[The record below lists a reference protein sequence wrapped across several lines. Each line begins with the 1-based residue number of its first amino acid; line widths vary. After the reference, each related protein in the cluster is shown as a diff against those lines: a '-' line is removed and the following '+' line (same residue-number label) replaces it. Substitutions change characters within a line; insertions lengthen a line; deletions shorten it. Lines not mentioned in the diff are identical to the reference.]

1 MENLTE
7 KQLIGHKGSDQLL
20 DFYLI
25 EELLSG
31 AQKGYPGRVAKKLLE
46 HNVVYKKNAIYSRAK
61 TILAGKTVLVPS
73 ADVDG
78 RPSARDGK
86 DKMYAG
92 LWTMVDLA
100 LPFPE
105 TRVYIGLT
113 ANQLDNV
120 RVHLAS
126 PFMVVCERDKVRSEK
141 LRQLADLVEKSKQ
154 GPKIIIENE
163 DIFEVLKEKKAVFN
177 IFDLDL
183 MSILPRP
190 EKLDKWA
197 HILRSSAKEGKVV
210 VNITTTIGRSL
221 TEEEHNGRV
230 GYFRQALE
238 SSEVREMGFSPFGY
252 RDRYTPMRS
261 MRIILKTIN
270 P

>member
-1 MENLTE
+1 LENLTE
-7 KQLIGHKGSDQLL
+7 KQLIGHKGQDQLL

-25 EELLSG
+25 EELIAGSL
-31 AQKGYPGRVAKKLLE
+31 KGYPGRVAKKLLE
-46 HNVVYKKNAIYSRAK
+46 HNVVYKKNVIYSRAK
-61 TILAGKTVLVPS
+61 TILAGKTVLIPS

-105 TRVYIGLT
+105 CRNYIGLT

-120 RVHLAS
+120 RSHLS
-126 PFMVVCERDKVRSEK
+126 SSFMVVCERNKEKSEK
-141 LRQLADLVEKSKQ
+141 LKQLAAFIEKAKQ
-154 GPKIIIENE
+154 GPQIIIENE
-163 DIFEVLKEKKAVFN
+163 DIFEVLKEKKNSFN

-190 EKLDKWA
+190 AVLDKWA
-197 HILRSSAKEGKVV
+197 QIFRSSAKEGKVV
-210 VNITTTIGRSL
+210 ANITTTIGRSL
-221 TEEEHNGRV
+221 TEEEHLSRV
-230 GYFRQALE
+230 GYLRQSLE
-238 SSEVREMGFSPFGY
+238 SVGFRELGYSPFGY

-261 MRIILKTIN
+261 MRLILKTIN